1 MPVASL
7 LSFTSELLT
16 PIAGFL
22 GILGRARFVFRQLFT
37 YKFKTNLREVSFMI
51 KRFAKAS
58 IVTFPFLFGSFLF
71 AQISIEQLIE
81 QTGIEAFP
89 TPTRELPRWT
99 SVDKVVVQMG
109 GFDLEAAQLA
119 HKGVNFVVVQSAQQA
134 LAEAKDTD
142 GFIGR
147 CNAGFIAEAE
157 DLLWVQT
164 VTAGVESCIEIPR
177 IASGEVVLTNMQK
190 MASPVIA
197 EHAIAMMMSLARNLP
212 RFGREMDQ
220 GNWARGERQN
230 MSSVVNKK
238 LLVVGLGGIGT
249 EVARFGDALGMYV
262 SATRNSSRT
271 GPPFVDYVGLSDE
284 LWKLAAEADVIVSA
298 LPLTESTTNL
308 YDKSFFAVLK
318 PSALFIN
325 VGRGK
330 SVVTEDL
337 YQALKTSKLA
347 GAGLDVTEPE
357 PLPSDHPL
365 WRVPNLIIT
374 PHVSSAGSQRE
385 RQAVLVEENLRRFVS
400 GEALLNVVDSKK
412 GY

>member
-1 MPVASL
+1 
-7 LSFTSELLT
+7 
-16 PIAGFL
+16 
-22 GILGRARFVFRQLFT
+22 
-37 YKFKTNLREVSFMI
+37 MI

-58 IVTFPFLFGSFLF
+58 IVTFSFLFGSFLF
-71 AQISIEQLIE
+71 AQISIDQLID
-81 QTGIEAFP
+81 QTGIEAFS
-89 TPTRELPRWT
+89 TPTRELPRW
-99 SVDKVVVQMG
+99 SSIDKVVVQMG

-134 LAEAKDTD
+134 LAEAKDAD

-147 CNAGFIAEAE
+147 CNTGFIAEAE

-177 IASGEVVLTNMQK
+177 IASGDVVLTNMQK

-197 EHAIAMMMSLARNLP
+197 EHAIAMMMSLTRNLP
-212 RFGREMDQ
+212 RFGREMKE

-271 GPPFVDYVGLSDE
+271 GPSFVDYVGLSDE

-337 YQALKTSKLA
+337 YQALKTNKLA

-374 PHVSSAGSQRE
+374 PHVSSAGGQRE
-385 RQAVLVEENLRRFVS
+385 RQAVLVEENLRRFVA